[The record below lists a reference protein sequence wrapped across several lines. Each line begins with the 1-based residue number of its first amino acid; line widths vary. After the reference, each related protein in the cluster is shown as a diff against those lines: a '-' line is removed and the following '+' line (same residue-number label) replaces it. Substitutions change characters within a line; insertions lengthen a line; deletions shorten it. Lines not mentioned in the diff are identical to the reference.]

1 MWENLPELLKPYL
14 NAVVIGIIGI
24 LLAVIVSQLTTRLL
38 LRPIGKGW
46 SRFIGNLVALA
57 VIVWTIKLILDS
69 AGAAG
74 LVIVLVTTVTGAF
87 ALGSERFAGDLI
99 AGISLFLSKS
109 YKVGDSVQLA
119 ETDGEVVDI
128 SLMTTIL
135 QNQNGDRFFIRN
147 ADVTDNLIVNYAD
160 QPTALISVKLALP
173 SSQDI
178 NAAVQAIEKAIQ
190 GFSPE
195 ITENTHQPCV
205 VIESSAMGYTTLEV
219 QAHVTSGPDD
229 SYRAEK
235 TRLFLL
241 ASNAVKK
248 AGIQL

>member
-1 MWENLPELLKPYL
+1 MWENLPELIKPYM

-24 LLAVIVSQLTTRLL
+24 LLAVIASQLTNRLL
-38 LRPIGKGW
+38 VRPIGKGW
-46 SRFIGNLVALA
+46 SRFIGNLLALA
-57 VIVWTIKLILDS
+57 IIIWTIKLILDS

-119 ETDGEVVDI
+119 GTEGEVVDI

-135 QNQNGDRFFIRN
+135 QNSNGDRFFIRN

-173 SSQDI
+173 STQDI
-178 NAAVQAIEKAIQ
+178 NTAVEAVEKAIQ

-195 ITENTHQPCV
+195 ITETDRQPRV
-205 VIESSAMGYTTLEV
+205 VIENSTMGYATFEV
-219 QAHVTSGPDD
+219 QAYITSRPD
-229 SYRAEK
+229 YGAEK

-241 ASNAVKK
+241 ASNAIKN
-248 AGIQL
+248 AGLKT